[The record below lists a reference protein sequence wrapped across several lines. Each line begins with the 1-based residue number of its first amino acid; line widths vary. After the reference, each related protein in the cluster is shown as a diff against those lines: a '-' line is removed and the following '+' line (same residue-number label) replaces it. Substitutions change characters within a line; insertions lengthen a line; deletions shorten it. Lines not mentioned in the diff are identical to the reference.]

1 MTIHTID
8 CTPNKPTAAELRRQL
23 VFARSAMERLAL
35 DVVGATKKAQREKIA
50 KGLKA
55 SAAEASLFVLM
66 FDCGKE
72 RKS

>member
-1 MTIHTID
+1 MTIHKID

-23 VFARSAMERLAL
+23 VFARSAMERLAK
-35 DVVGATKKAQREKIA
+35 DVRLATKKAERERIA
-50 KGLKA
+50 EALEV